1 MVKNVTLTIDHKSIT
16 VPETTTILEAART
29 LNINI
34 PTLCYLKDVNEIAA
48 CRLCCVE
55 VKGMERL
62 VPACDNVEEKI
73 VLHRA
78 PKLLR
83 RRRLLGG
90 VEQHGELPV
99 RL

>member
-16 VPETTTILEAART
+16 VPETTTILEAARM

-55 VKGMERL
+55 VKGMERAL
-62 VPACDNVEEKI
+62 SP
-73 VLHRA
+73 RA
-78 PKLLR
+78 TMWWRTAWRSLPTAPWRAR
-83 RRRLLGG
+83 RAAPTCG
-90 VEQHGELPV
+90 
-99 RL
+99 